1 MRNASRDPDHR
12 GDDDEDDEDE
22 DEDDED
28 EGEGNDEDD
37 GHLTSLDKGRSLHLQ
52 DL

>member
-12 GDDDEDDEDE
+12 GDD